1 MTKIPLHSSCQ
12 DTAHGI
18 GSGNS
23 CCLGPVSYD
32 RFLSPFTHTQHSAAQ
47 AVDASEP
54 SAGSQ
59 GSLGSA
65 ATTLAALQVLD
76 HGSANGSGSFGA
88 SSTGSAIPFIN
99 STQSG
104 SHAHVGVGAHC
115 QAGGK
120 PQPAV
125 GAAGM

>member
-1 MTKIPLHSSCQ
+1 MALAAGTSAALVGCRMIASC
-12 DTAHGI
+12 
-18 GSGNS
+18 
-23 CCLGPVSYD
+23 L
-32 RFLSPFTHTQHSAAQ
+32 LLHTQHSDAQ

-59 GSLGSA
+59 GSLSSA

-88 SSTGSAIPFIN
+88 SSTGSAIPFIH

-104 SHAHVGVGAHC
+104 SHAHMGVDAHC

-125 GAAGM
+125 GAARM